1 MGGQF
6 GFGTSGSSPGPR
18 SGAMFGRAINYR
30 VREVRFSVVRESA
43 SDPRELSHPS
53 AVVQLVRRLGDAIIP
68 DDARE
73 HFVVLMLS
81 AKNRLVAFHRVST
94 GTLSGTLVQPREV
107 FGPALRTMGV
117 ASIVL
122 VHNHPSGD
130 PTPSREDIR
139 LTRQLADAGRLLDL
153 PVHDHVV
160 IGDAN
165 AWLSFSERGL
175 LCASRAGFQVPAGH
189 QSQDGA
195 RARTDDSAVGARARR
210 RDHRVTRPRHDG
222 ARSRPS
228 TISA

>member
-1 MGGQF
+1 MNGEF
-6 GFGTSGSSPGPR
+6 GFGASGSSPGP
-18 SGAMFGRAINYR
+18 SGAAMFGRPVNYR

-43 SDPRELSHPS
+43 FDPRELSNPA
-53 AVVQLVRRLGDAIIP
+53 AVIDLVLALGDACIP

-73 HFVVLMLS
+73 HFIVLMLN

-130 PTPSREDIR
+130 PTPSREDLR
-139 LTRQLADAGRLLDL
+139 LTRQLIEAGRLLDM

-175 LCASRAGFQVPAGH
+175 L
-189 QSQDGA
+189 
-195 RARTDDSAVGARARR
+195 
-210 RDHRVTRPRHDG
+210 
-222 ARSRPS
+222 
-228 TISA
+228 

>member
-1 MGGQF
+1 MSGQF
-6 GFGTSGSSPGPR
+6 GFGTSGSSPGP
-18 SGAMFGRAINYR
+18 SAVTSEGPVNYR
-30 VREVRFSVVRESA
+30 IREVRFSVVRESA
-43 SDPRELSHPS
+43 SDPHELSTPA
-53 AVVQLVRRLGDAIIP
+53 AVFDLVSKLGDAMFP

-73 HFVVLMLS
+73 HFVVLMLN

-139 LTRQLADAGRLLDL
+139 LTRQLAESGRLLDL

-160 IGDAN
+160 VADGTG
-165 AWLSFSERGL
+165 SFVSLREQGVL
-175 LCASRAGFQVPAGH
+175 
-189 QSQDGA
+189 
-195 RARTDDSAVGARARR
+195 
-210 RDHRVTRPRHDG
+210 
-222 ARSRPS
+222 
-228 TISA
+228 